1 MNKSYIATYRFW
13 DTKKRLLHFYISTE
27 LARCLK
33 YEGLQIF
40 ICFCIKSIGE
50 IWASVQYVKGT
61 LLQMTLM
68 LKIAKFSKVKNSWKM
83 YTTTTPI
90 SQTLFN
96 FPDCE
101 SFSTEQTICYSKRDV
116 QYKYILLLLDDILR
130 LIRRTISEVS
140 IEFYVGVIIIV
151 VLVFDKVLTMITAFN
166 IYNRAN
172 IFMYDYK
179 SLVIF
184 SILN

>member
-1 MNKSYIATYRFW
+1 MN
-13 DTKKRLLHFYISTE
+13 
-27 LARCLK
+27 

-61 LLQMTLM
+61 LQMTPM
-68 LKIAKFSKVKNSWKM
+68 LKIAKFYKVKNSWKM

-151 VLVFDKVLTMITAFN
+151 VLVFDKVHVMI
-166 IYNRAN
+166 IYRFQY
-172 IFMYDYK
+172 IKQGKY
-179 SLVIF
+179 I
-184 SILN
+184 

>member
-1 MNKSYIATYRFW
+1 MN
-13 DTKKRLLHFYISTE
+13 
-27 LARCLK
+27 

-61 LLQMTLM
+61 LLQMTPM

-83 YTTTTPI
+83 YTTTTTPI

-101 SFSTEQTICYSKRDV
+101 SFSTEQTICYSERDV

-130 LIRRTISEVS
+130 LIRRTILEVS

-151 VLVFDKVLTMITAFN
+151 VLVFDKVHTMI
-166 IYNRAN
+166 IYRFQY
-172 IFMYDYK
+172 I
-179 SLVIF
+179 
-184 SILN
+184 

>member
-1 MNKSYIATYRFW
+1 M
-13 DTKKRLLHFYISTE
+13 
-27 LARCLK
+27 
-33 YEGLQIF
+33 F
-40 ICFCIKSIGE
+40 IWFCIKSIGE

-61 LLQMTLM
+61 LQMTPM
-68 LKIAKFSKVKNSWKM
+68 LKIAKFCKVKNSWKM

-151 VLVFDKVLTMITAFN
+151 VLVFNKVHTMIIPLS
-166 IYNRAN
+166 IYKTGLP
-172 IFMYDYK
+172 FD
-179 SLVIF
+179 V
-184 SILN
+184 

>member
-1 MNKSYIATYRFW
+1 
-13 DTKKRLLHFYISTE
+13 
-27 LARCLK
+27 
-33 YEGLQIF
+33 
-40 ICFCIKSIGE
+40 
-50 IWASVQYVKGT
+50 
-61 LLQMTLM
+61 
-68 LKIAKFSKVKNSWKM
+68 M

-101 SFSTEQTICYSKRDV
+101 SFSTEQTICYSERDV

-151 VLVFDKVLTMITAFN
+151 VLVFDKVHTMIILEHTAFN
-166 IYNRAN
+166 MYNSTN

-179 SLVIF
+179 SLLIF
-184 SILN
+184 QF

>member
-1 MNKSYIATYRFW
+1 M
-13 DTKKRLLHFYISTE
+13 
-27 LARCLK
+27 K
-33 YEGLQIF
+33 YEGLQMF
-40 ICFCIKSIGE
+40 IWFCIKSIGE

-61 LLQMTLM
+61 LQMTPM
-68 LKIAKFSKVKNSWKM
+68 LKIAKFCKVKNSCKM

-130 LIRRTISEVS
+130 LIRRTILEVS

-151 VLVFDKVLTMITAFN
+151 VLVFDKVYRFQ
-166 IYNRAN
+166 
-172 IFMYDYK
+172 
-179 SLVIF
+179 
-184 SILN
+184 

>member
-1 MNKSYIATYRFW
+1 
-13 DTKKRLLHFYISTE
+13 
-27 LARCLK
+27 
-33 YEGLQIF
+33 
-40 ICFCIKSIGE
+40 
-50 IWASVQYVKGT
+50 
-61 LLQMTLM
+61 
-68 LKIAKFSKVKNSWKM
+68 M

-101 SFSTEQTICYSKRDV
+101 SFSTEQTICYSERDV

-151 VLVFDKVLTMITAFN
+151 VLVFDKVHTIPLSIYITGQIYSCMIINPYYF
-166 IYNRAN
+166 
-172 IFMYDYK
+172 FQ
-179 SLVIF
+179 F
-184 SILN
+184 

>member
-1 MNKSYIATYRFW
+1 
-13 DTKKRLLHFYISTE
+13 
-27 LARCLK
+27 
-33 YEGLQIF
+33 
-40 ICFCIKSIGE
+40 
-50 IWASVQYVKGT
+50 
-61 LLQMTLM
+61 
-68 LKIAKFSKVKNSWKM
+68 M

-151 VLVFDKVLTMITAFN
+151 VLVFDKVHTTAFN

-179 SLVIF
+179 SLLIF

>member
-1 MNKSYIATYRFW
+1 M
-13 DTKKRLLHFYISTE
+13 
-27 LARCLK
+27 K

-40 ICFCIKSIGE
+40 IWFCIKSIGE

-61 LLQMTLM
+61 LQMTPM
-68 LKIAKFSKVKNSWKM
+68 LRIAKFYKVKNSWKM

-140 IEFYVGVIIIV
+140 IEFHVGVIIIV
-151 VLVFDKVLTMITAFN
+151 VLVFDKVYRFQYVKHGKCIH
-166 IYNRAN
+166 
-172 IFMYDYK
+172 
-179 SLVIF
+179 V
-184 SILN
+184 